1 MPVCAEISPTL
12 RGLSPVGGKP
22 IVARFDT
29 GHLCS
34 ESGLLALREIEN
46 RLGIAQRLAAYDSA
60 ASTTFAGESILR
72 ARRHLALFCEREIA
86 RRDQRRIEMKV
97 SSC

>member
-1 MPVCAEISPTL
+1 MAGGMEQTGVDANPAQSRNAMPACAEISPVL
-12 RGLSPVGGKP
+12 RGLSPVGGKL

-34 ESGLLALREIEN
+34 DGGLLALHETEN
-46 RLGIAQRLAAYDSA
+46 RLGIAQRPPASTNDSA

-72 ARRHLALFCEREIA
+72 AR
-86 RRDQRRIEMKV
+86 
-97 SSC
+97 

>member
-1 MPVCAEISPTL
+1 MAGGHGANGCRRNPAQSRNAVPACAEISPML

-34 ESGLLALREIEN
+34 DGGLLALREIEN
-46 RLGIAQRLAAYDSA
+46 RLGIAQRLAACID
-60 ASTTFAGESILR
+60 
-72 ARRHLALFCEREIA
+72 ER
-86 RRDQRRIEMKV
+86 
-97 SSC
+97 